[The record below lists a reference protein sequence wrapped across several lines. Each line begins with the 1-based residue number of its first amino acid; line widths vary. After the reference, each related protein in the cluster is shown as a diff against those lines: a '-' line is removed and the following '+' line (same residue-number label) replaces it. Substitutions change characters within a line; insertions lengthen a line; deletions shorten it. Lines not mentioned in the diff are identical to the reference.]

1 MNWFLD
7 VNDVGVV
14 GNTIG
19 ESITSSD
26 AAVNTAPDPFTLGV
40 FVGFGAAVL
49 VWGLVKICKYLFIK
63 TFYKADDG
71 ENDA

>member
-40 FVGFGAAVL
+40 FRGIWCRCFGL
-49 VWGLVKICKYLFIK
+49 GIGKDLQILIH
-63 TFYKADDG
+63 
-71 ENDA
+71 